1 MRKTTR
7 TLAGLG
13 LTLLLLTGCD
23 NFQPAQKVKIQPAA
37 VPPAQEKTWTVV
49 VDGRIPVKNLKR
61 KTSADWNSAAFE
73 TPDGKEIKFFGNFY
87 MLEE

>member
-1 MRKTTR
+1 MQRKVR
-7 TLAGLG
+7 RLGRLG
-13 LTLLLLTGCD
+13 LTLLLFTSCD
-23 NFQPAQKVKIQPAA
+23 KVQPAQETKPL
-37 VPPAQEKTWTVV
+37 PPAQEKTWTVV

>member
-37 VPPAQEKTWTVV
+37 VPPAQEKNL
-49 VDGRIPVKNLKR
+49 DRCSGRPHTSKEP
-61 KTSADWNSAAFE
+61 KTQDQRR
-73 TPDGKEIKFFGNFY
+73 
-87 MLEE
+87 LEQRSV